1 MFNQYIDQWYR
12 AVIAF
17 LPTLLMIVLIAV
29 VTSVTS
35 RRAQAWVQALT
46 GRTRAPHEIGLL
58 LGRAARLIMLM
69 VGGLLVLQQL
79 GWTSAVMGFVT
90 GLGVSG
96 IIIGFALQDIV
107 KQFAA
112 GVLLLMLRPF
122 SVGDVIKVSG
132 YEGAVQDIQLRAT
145 VLKTA
150 DGEEVLIPNADVYTN
165 AVVNRSHYGRR
176 RRTFTLD
183 VPNTVDLEHAQ
194 AALSEALHAT
204 PGVADTPPPVVVAT
218 GVTADAITVE
228 ARFWVNTIQADAD
241 RVANGAIVAAR
252 RTLSAISEAQGEK
265 VGS

>member
-1 MFNQYIDQWYR
+1 MSEYIDKWYR
-12 AVIAF
+12 DVIGF
-17 LPTLLMIVLIAV
+17 LPALLMIALILV
-29 VTSVTS
+29 ITSIMS
-35 RRAQAWVQALT
+35 RRAQLWTLALA
-46 GRTRAPHEIGLL
+46 GRTKAPPEIGLL
-58 LGRAARLIMLM
+58 LSRAVRLIMIM
-69 VGGLLVLQQL
+69 IGGLLVLQQL

-145 VLKTA
+145 VLKTI

-165 AVVNRSHYGRR
+165 AVVNRSHYGSR

-183 VPNTVDLEHAQ
+183 VPNTIDLEQAQ
-194 AALSEALHAT
+194 EALTAALHAT
-204 PGVADTPPPVVVAT
+204 PGVANTPPPVVVAT
-218 GVTADAITVE
+218 AITASAITVE
-228 ARFWVNTIQADAD
+228 ARFWVNTSQANAD
-241 RVANGAIVAAR
+241 RVATSAIVAAQR
-252 RTLSAISEAQGEK
+252 ALTPMHAAQENSKGTA
-265 VGS
+265 

>member
-1 MFNQYIDQWYR
+1 MLNEFIDQWYH

-17 LPTLLMIVLIAV
+17 LPTLLMIALIVVL
-29 VTSVTS
+29 TSVMS
-35 RRAQAWVQALT
+35 RRVQVWVQALA
-46 GRTRAPHEIGLL
+46 GRTHAPPEIGLL
-58 LGRAARLIMLM
+58 LGRGARLIVLM
-69 VGGLLVLQQL
+69 IGGLLVLQQL
-79 GWTSAVMGFVT
+79 GWTSAVLGFVT

-122 SVGDVIKVSG
+122 SVGDIIKVSG

-165 AVVNRSHYGRR
+165 AVVNRSHYGSR

-183 VPNTVDLEHAQ
+183 IPNTIELEQAQ
-194 AALSEALHAT
+194 AAITVALQAT
-204 PGVADTPPPVVVAT
+204 PGVANMPPPMVVAT
-218 GVTADAITVE
+218 GVTANAITVE
-228 ARFWVNTIQADAD
+228 ARFWVNTNQANAD
-241 RVANGAIVAAR
+241 RIATSAIVAAR
-252 RTLSAISEAQGEK
+252 RALTPMHAGQENGKSS
-265 VGS
+265 